1 MKSIHTRCCGIVTES
16 AQGTGRREGVVAP
29 TRPMAILAAQRTK
42 ERTMKTLSMTKGDKN
57 QQDMT
62 IHALAKLVAGAA
74 PRRQP

>member
-1 MKSIHTRCCGIVTES
+1 
-16 AQGTGRREGVVAP
+16 
-29 TRPMAILAAQRTK
+29 
-42 ERTMKTLSMTKGDKN
+42 MKTLCNAKGDKT

>member
-1 MKSIHTRCCGIVTES
+1 
-16 AQGTGRREGVVAP
+16 
-29 TRPMAILAAQRTK
+29 
-42 ERTMKTLSMTKGDKN
+42 MKTLSNAKGDKT